1 MSRIRIL
8 LLYTTFLTA
17 VLACQKEPVLV
28 ENRLDLLTGRDWQ
41 LTKLLYSV
49 DNSTP
54 GDIANVVFKDCEKD
68 DRYRF
73 RKDFVF
79 QRVDSTI
86 SCGGL
91 SVYGPYEEAS
101 WGTDSLVTTLVIDKF
116 FFYHY
121 DFTIKQLSSRTLELE
136 QATTDYL
143 QQKEVYNWIFTA
155 VK

>member
-41 LTKLLYSV
+41 LTQLLYSV

-54 GDIANVVFKDCEKD
+54 GDIRNVVLKDCEKD

-116 FFYHY
+116 FSYHY

-143 QQKEVYNWIFTA
+143 QQKVVYNWIFIA

>member
-1 MSRIRIL
+1 MIRSRYL
-8 LLYTTFLTA
+8 LFLLPLFG
-17 VLACQKEPVLV
+17 VLFSCQKEPLLV
-28 ENRLDLLTGRDWQ
+28 EKRFDLLTGRDWQ
-41 LTKLLYSV
+41 LTQLLYSV

-54 GDIANVVFKDCEKD
+54 GDIRDVVLKDCEKD

-79 QRVDSTI
+79 QRVDSTH

-116 FFYHY
+116 FSYHY
-121 DFTIKQLSSRTLELE
+121 DFTIKQLSSKTLELE

-143 QQKEVYNWIFTA
+143 QQKVVYNWIFTA